1 MLDVEY
7 WMMGVFYMQTPTG
20 GGDVWKRPTWE
31 GGMLQELEF
40 YETREKQTDRRTAA
54 AVWSSG
60 GIQKRNRTTQ
70 SHTDG
75 TEDDARG
82 RPRNENKKIKNQ

>member
-7 WMMGVFYMQTPTG
+7 WMMGGFYVLTPTG

-40 YETREKQTDRRTAA
+40 YETRENRQTR
-54 AVWSSG
+54 SG
-60 GIQKRNRTTQ
+60 RGVVIRGAYKKRNRTTQ
-70 SHTDG
+70 RHTDG
-75 TEDDARG
+75 TEDDASG
-82 RPRNENKKIKNQ
+82 RPRNENKQIKNQ